1 MENMDIVA
9 TIENDRITKIII
21 NGYEILCNA
30 NLKDWDEIKSLLV
43 KLRSMNVFTE
53 RFPHPDPKKFI
64 EMLFP
69 NEKKLITSLSTD
81 QFIPIKVLQNELGMR
96 GRQIAG
102 ILANI
107 TKKARKTGLAHNN
120 ESIYES
126 KWEKGQLFY
135 RLKKNQYTIEALNM
149 LKSGEKH
156 G

>member
-1 MENMDIVA
+1 MDIVA
-9 TIENDRITKIII
+9 TIENDRITKIVI

-53 RFPHPDPKKFI
+53 RLPHPDPKKFI
-64 EMLFP
+64 GMLVP
-69 NEKKLITSLSTD
+69 NEKKLITSLSTE
-81 QFIPIKVLQNELGMR
+81 QFIPIKVLQNELGMK

-107 TKKARKTGLAHNN
+107 TKKARKADLAPDN

-126 KWEKGQLFY
+126 KWEKGQFFY
-135 RLKKNQYTIEALNM
+135 KLKKSQDIIEILNM